1 MKTSCEIIKDL
12 LPLYHDGVCSN
23 DSKTM
28 VEEHLA
34 YCDSCKA
41 ELQAMDDELPINNAE
56 QNLNEAEAV
65 KKLSKR
71 WKKGMVKSLLEGI
84 LITIV
89 IIALL
94 PLFFIALWA
103 SVLYPSPIDWRK
115 II

>member
-89 IIALL
+89 IIALV
-94 PLFFIALWA
+94 AL
-103 SVLYPSPIDWRK
+103 VLYCFMGIRFVPTPY
-115 II
+115 